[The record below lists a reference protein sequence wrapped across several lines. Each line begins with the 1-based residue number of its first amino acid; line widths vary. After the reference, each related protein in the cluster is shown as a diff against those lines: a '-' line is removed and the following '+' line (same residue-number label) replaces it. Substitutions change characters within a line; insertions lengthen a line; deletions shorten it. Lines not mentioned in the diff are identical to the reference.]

1 MSRVSTAGAATSTT
15 TAHLL
20 LKRLKEHGIDKV
32 FGVVGREAASILFD
46 EEEGIDFVLTRH
58 EFTAGVAADVLARIT
73 GRPAACW
80 ATLGPGMTNLST
92 GMATSILDRSPVI
105 AMAAQSES
113 HDIFPNDTH
122 QCLDLVKIAEPMSK
136 YAVELERP
144 KEIIDLV
151 DSAIAN
157 AMSEPVGP
165 SFISLPVDLLGSGEG
180 IDPEATYAPARTPK
194 RPVGATQPGW
204 EEYADEAA
212 ALVRDASNPV
222 FVVGAAAIRA
232 GAVEPIRALAERLNI
247 PVITTY
253 IAKGVL
259 PQDHEL
265 NYGAVTGY
273 MDGILGFPAL
283 ETLFGRADV
292 VLTLGY
298 DYAEDLRPS
307 MWSRGIEK
315 KTVRVSPT
323 FNPVPRIY
331 APTVDVVTDV
341 RAFVEH
347 LDAAT
352 REVAAKD
359 RHDITPLR
367 ERIREF
373 LADPEEYQ
381 DGMRVHQ
388 VMDSMNTVM
397 EETAGSGRGTIVSD
411 IGFFRHYGVLFARA
425 DQPFGFL
432 TSAGCSSFGYGIPAA
447 IGAQM
452 ARPDEPTFLIAGDGG
467 FHSNSS
473 DLETIARLNL
483 PIVTV
488 VVNNDTNGLIELYQN
503 IGHARSHDPAIKF
516 GPDNSGKGAVD
527 FVLLAQANGV
537 EAERVSTREG
547 LLAALRKGAALGR
560 PYLIEVPVSYD
571 FTSAGFGAL
580 KI

>member
-1 MSRVSTAGAATSTT
+1 MSRISTAPRDQPTAAH
-15 TAHLL
+15 AL
-20 LKRLKEHGIDKV
+20 LKRLSEHGVEKV

-46 EEEGIDFVLTRH
+46 EQDGVEFVLTRH

-73 GRPAACW
+73 GRPQACW

-92 GMATSILDRSPVI
+92 GMATSMLDRSPVI
-105 AMAAQSES
+105 ALAAQSES

-136 YAVELERP
+136 YAAELQRP
-144 KEIIDLV
+144 AEITDLV
-151 DSAIAN
+151 DSAVAA
-157 AMSEPVGP
+157 AMTEPVGP
-165 SFISLPVDLLGSGEG
+165 SFISLPVDLLGSSDGVDLTQDHG
-180 IDPEATYAPARTPK
+180 PARTPQK
-194 RPVGATQPGW
+194 PIGAVQPGW
-204 EEYADEAA
+204 EQDADRAA
-212 ALVRDASNPV
+212 ELLSGAEHPV
-222 FVVGAAAIRA
+222 FVVGAAAIRS
-232 GAVEPIRALAERLNI
+232 GAVDAIRALAERLNV

-259 PQDHEL
+259 PHGHDL

-283 ETLFGRADV
+283 ETLFGPADV
-292 VLTLGY
+292 ILTLGY

-307 MWSRGIEK
+307 MWERGLEK
-315 KTVRVSPT
+315 KTVRISPT
-323 FNPVPRIY
+323 ANPVPRVY
-331 APTVDVVTDV
+331 RPSVDVVTDV
-341 RAFVEH
+341 LAFVEH
-347 LDAAT
+347 IDAAT
-352 REVAAKD
+352 ADLPAKV

-367 ERIREF
+367 ECIAEL
-373 LADPEEYQ
+373 LADPQEYE

-397 EETAGSGRGTIVSD
+397 AETAAPGEGTIVSD

-447 IGAQM
+447 IGAQL
-452 ARPDEPTFLIAGDGG
+452 ARPGQPTFLIAGDGG
-467 FHSNSS
+467 FHSNSA
-473 DLETIARLNL
+473 DLETIARLGL

-503 IGHARSHDPAIKF
+503 MGHQRSHDPAIKF
-516 GPDNSGKGAVD
+516 TGVD
-527 FVLLAQANGV
+527 FVALAEANGV
-537 EAERVSTREG
+537 EATKVASREE
-547 LLAALRKGAALGR
+547 LLAALRKGAELGR
-560 PYLIEVPVSYD
+560 PYLIEVPINYD
-571 FTSAGFGAL
+571 FTTGGFGAL

>member
-1 MSRVSTAGAATSTT
+1 MSRVSTGPSNEPT
-15 TAHLL
+15 TAHAL
-20 LKRLKEHGIDKV
+20 LKRLHEHGVDKV

-46 EEEGIDFVLTRH
+46 EAEGVDFILTRH

-73 GRPAACW
+73 GRPQACW

-92 GMATSILDRSPVI
+92 GIATSMLDRSPVI
-105 AMAAQSES
+105 ALAAQSES

-122 QCLDLVKIAEPMSK
+122 QCLDSVSIIKPMAK
-136 YAVELERP
+136 YAVELQRP
-144 KEIIDLV
+144 RDITDLV
-151 DSAIAN
+151 DSAVSA
-157 AMSEPVGP
+157 AMTEPVGP
-165 SFISLPVDLLGSGEG
+165 SFISLPVDLLGSSDG
-180 IDPEATYAPARTPK
+180 IDLEQPVPPASTPSK
-194 RPVGATQPGW
+194 PLGAVAEGW
-204 EEYADEAA
+204 QQRADEAA
-212 ALVRDASNPV
+212 QLLRSAEHPV
-222 FVVGAAAIRA
+222 LVVGAAAIRS
-232 GAVEPIRALAERLNI
+232 GAVHAIRMLAERLGI

-273 MDGILGFPAL
+273 MDGILDFPAL
-283 ETLFGRADV
+283 QTLFGPADV
-292 VLTLGY
+292 ILTLGY

-307 MWSRGIEK
+307 MWQHGIEK

-323 FNPVPRIY
+323 ANPVPRVY
-331 APTVDVVTDV
+331 RPTVDVVTDV
-341 RAFVEH
+341 LAFVEY

-352 REVAAKD
+352 SDAPAKD

-367 ERIREF
+367 QRVAEF
-373 LADPEEYQ
+373 LSDPKNYD
-381 DGMRVHQ
+381 DGLRVHQ
-388 VMDSMNTVM
+388 VIDSMNTVM
-397 EETAGSGRGTIVSD
+397 AETARPGEGTIVSD

-452 ARPDEPTFLIAGDGG
+452 ARPDQPTFLIAGDGG

-473 DLETIARLNL
+473 DLETIARLGL

-503 IGHARSHDPAIKF
+503 MGHHRSHDPAVKF
-516 GPDNSGKGAVD
+516 TGVD
-527 FVLLAQANGV
+527 FVALAEANGV
-537 EAERVSTREG
+537 EAVKATSREE
-547 LLAALRKGAALGR
+547 LLSALRKGVELGR
-560 PYLIEVPVSYD
+560 PYLIEVPINYD
-571 FTSAGFGAL
+571 FQPGGFGAL
-580 KI
+580 SI